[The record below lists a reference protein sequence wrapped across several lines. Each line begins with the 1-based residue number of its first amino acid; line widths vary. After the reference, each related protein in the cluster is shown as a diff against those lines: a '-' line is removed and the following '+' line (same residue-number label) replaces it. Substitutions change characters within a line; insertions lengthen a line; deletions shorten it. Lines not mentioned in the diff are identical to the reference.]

1 MVTLQYITIFLLSF
15 INIHRSRSVMEANRS
30 TMQIFVKNLSGVS
43 ILFNVKPSDTIS
55 SLMHKIALSE
65 GGLPVLIFL
74 HICIMILILIVS
86 RYTHEGYANYL
97 GWRTIGKRTHVR
109 SLHRFQRFDGLSC
122 SPLA

>member
-1 MVTLQYITIFLLSF
+1 
-15 INIHRSRSVMEANRS
+15 MEANRS

-86 RYTHEGYANYL
+86 RYTDEGYANYL
-97 GWRTIGKRTHVR
+97 GWQTIGKRTHVR
-109 SLHRFQRFDGLSC
+109 SLHRFQIFDGLSC